1 MKNIFIYFLV
11 LSTAD
16 AMGNVNVEN
25 KSDDWFKF
33 HVEKEKFNE
42 FERIIFIH
50 FFWWNSKNLTIKV
63 DNR

>member
-1 MKNIFIYFLV
+1 MSVRLKMKNIFIYFLV

-50 FFWWNSKNLTIKV
+50 FFDGIQKI
-63 DNR
+63 